1 MKKIKQKG
9 FTLIEL
15 MVVIAI
21 IAILAM
27 AVLVSL
33 SRAREMAQDTNRMTA
48 ISQLRNIFYAE
59 IRGEITSVN
68 AIKNMSGVREIICEY
83 GHQGDAYLPNCPS
96 KDILIFNVD
105 IDNKEFCVSIELNE
119 KDENGNPKYFCID
132 KELTAKKYNE
142 SDHRCNQ
149 SGYYQCMYLN

>member
-1 MKKIKQKG
+1 MKKIKNKG

-27 AVLVSL
+27 VVLVSL

-59 IRGEITSVN
+59 MKDSNITVNEIK
-68 AIKNMSGVREIICEY
+68 AMSGVREIICEY
-83 GHQGDAYLPNCPS
+83 GHQGDAYDPINCLS
-96 KDILIFNVD
+96 KDILIFEMD
-105 IDNKEFCVSIELNE
+105 IDKKEFCVSIELNE
-119 KDENGNPKYFCID
+119 KDEDDNPKYFCID
-132 KELTAKKYNE
+132 NNLTAKKYRD
-142 SDHRCNQ
+142 SVHRC
-149 SGYYQCMYLN
+149 GDLDYYYCM